1 MNAGGSTSHGRK
13 TPSAPRSRKGLAD
26 PAWRGPALCISLA
39 QCWLKQD
46 LGSPGKVTLLTHQSP
61 AAPLPQRS
69 PAQECNW
76 FPGNLGG
83 IQPQLQALPLPSHR
97 LLLRAPG
104 GGGCQ
109 PIIKSNRGQ
118 RRVTSGSCDTAQ
130 PPGPPNSCTPAMA
143 PSPLAW
149 LLSLAAFFHLFTQL
163 AGE

>member
-39 QCWLKQD
+39 QCRLKQD
-46 LGSPGKVTLLTHQSP
+46 LGSPGKVTMLTHQAP

-104 GGGCQ
+104 GRRLPAHYKKQ
-109 PIIKSNRGQ
+109 PRPAASDFWKLRH
-118 RRVTSGSCDTAQ
+118 
-130 PPGPPNSCTPAMA
+130 GPASWPAEFLH
-143 PSPLAW
+143 SSHG
-149 LLSLAAFFHLFTQL
+149 SLAARVAAESGRVLPSVHS
-163 AGE
+163 AGG